1 MENSDN
7 LSTFVPEREF
17 CCIKQILRME
27 PNRISIVVKSL
38 RKQYNLTQE
47 DLALKSGVGLRFLRE
62 LEQGKSTVRIDKVNQ
77 VLRMFNK
84 EVGVCD
90 VEKFL

>member
-1 MENSDN
+1 
-7 LSTFVPEREF
+7 
-17 CCIKQILRME
+17 ME
-27 PNRISIVVKSL
+27 PNRISVVVKSL

-90 VEKFL
+90 MEKSL

>member
-1 MENSDN
+1 MPI
-7 LSTFVPEREF
+7 FAPERVVRTPF
-17 CCIKQILRME
+17 LHNTME
-27 PNRISIVVKSL
+27 PNSISVIVKSL

-62 LEQGKSTVRIDKVNQ
+62 LEQGKTTVRLDKVNQ

-90 VEKFL
+90 REVSL